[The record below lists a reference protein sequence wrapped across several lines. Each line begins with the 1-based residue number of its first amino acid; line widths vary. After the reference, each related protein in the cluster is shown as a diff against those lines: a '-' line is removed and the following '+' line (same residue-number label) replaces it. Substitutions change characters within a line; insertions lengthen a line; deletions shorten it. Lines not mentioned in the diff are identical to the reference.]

1 MKIGIITYHHYDN
14 YGTMLQALALQKAI
28 EKLGCECEIID
39 YHQSVKP
46 KGINLIKMRFQMIP
60 TYIRNFKK
68 YYVVKKSSVYS
79 SERHTDFEE
88 FYKEYLKV
96 SNESY
101 SSFEDLLNNPPKYD
115 FYVVGSDQTWNP
127 NVGANR
133 SPFYLK
139 FVKDSSKKG
148 SYAPS
153 VGLSALSSKHY
164 NELKEG
170 LKDFKWLSCREK
182 TGAELLKKVTG
193 KDIPTVLD
201 PTLLLKDTEWN
212 KYEVSE
218 VIRKPYILMYFLG
231 ERKDCREYVTE
242 LSKKYNLEI
251 VTLPHNYVDLNKID
265 GNSKFIGPGKFLN
278 LIKNAELICTDSF
291 HGTAFSI
298 NYKKPFYSFCKRKEK
313 ESNSDNSR
321 IPNLLEAL
329 GLEDRLI
336 SDSVLKDNYDIDYSL
351 AEIKLND
358 LRNRSLDYLSNM
370 LNETFERED

>member
-1 MKIGIITYHHYDN
+1 M
-14 YGTMLQALALQKAI
+14 
-28 EKLGCECEIID
+28 
-39 YHQSVKP
+39 
-46 KGINLIKMRFQMIP
+46 
-60 TYIRNFKK
+60 
-68 YYVVKKSSVYS
+68 
-79 SERHTDFEE
+79 
-88 FYKEYLKV
+88 
-96 SNESY
+96 
-101 SSFEDLLNNPPKYD
+101 
-115 FYVVGSDQTWNP
+115 
-127 NVGANR
+127 
-133 SPFYLK
+133 
-139 FVKDSSKKG
+139 
-148 SYAPS
+148 
-153 VGLSALSSKHY
+153 
-164 NELKEG
+164 KEG

-218 VIRKPYILMYFLG
+218 VIGKPYILMYFLG

-242 LSKKYNLEI
+242 LSKKYDLEI
-251 VTLPHNYVDLNKID
+251 VTLPHNYVDLNRID
-265 GNSKFIGPGKFLN
+265 GNSKFIGPAKFLN

-321 IPNLLEAL
+321 IPNLLASL